1 MEYWTEISTE
11 VKFIEVFGVWL
22 FLNFCL
28 RNFKFEVSFREF
40 VWEDERAIV
49 ETERVRVSK
58 FSQK

>member
-49 ETERVRVSK
+49 ETERV
-58 FSQK
+58 